1 MKLIFTLLLSILSG
15 CDPIYTFKSKYFSID
30 ATTAIEQCIRIEGIN
45 SVFPGLR
52 NIYIK
57 SETAINDSNLLIV
70 LFNKN
75 SDLLSFKEFVNNSNN
90 KSIAFLKSKIQ
101 NKDVNGFLLANKTVL
116 PNTVAVD
123 NISIFKEGLWVVFI
137 DDSISGL
144 LEVAIELKRIGINEF
159 PVISVEQI
167 K

>member
-1 MKLIFTLLLSILSG
+1 MIPICLL
-15 CDPIYTFKSKYFSID
+15 
-30 ATTAIEQCIRIEGIN
+30 
-45 SVFPGLR
+45 
-52 NIYIK
+52 
-57 SETAINDSNLLIV
+57 

-75 SDLLSFKEFVNNSNN
+75 SDLLSFKEFVNNSSN

-123 NISIFKEGLWVVFI
+123 NISIFKQGLWVVFI
-137 DDSISGL
+137 ENSISGL

-159 PVISVEQI
+159 PVINVEQI

>member
-1 MKLIFTLLLSILSG
+1 M
-15 CDPIYTFKSKYFSID
+15 
-30 ATTAIEQCIRIEGIN
+30 
-45 SVFPGLR
+45 
-52 NIYIK
+52 
-57 SETAINDSNLLIV
+57 
-70 LFNKN
+70 
-75 SDLLSFKEFVNNSNN
+75 
-90 KSIAFLKSKIQ
+90 
-101 NKDVNGFLLANKTVL
+101 NGFLLANKTVL
-116 PNTVAVD
+116 PNIVSVN

>member
-1 MKLIFTLLLSILSG
+1 MSWLIDLMMCLLL
-15 CDPIYTFKSKYFSID
+15 C
-30 ATTAIEQCIRIEGIN
+30 C

-52 NIYIK
+52 KIYIK

-75 SDLLSFKEFVNNSNN
+75 SDLLSFKEFVNNSSN
-90 KSIAFLKSKIQ
+90 KSIPFLKSKIQ
-101 NKDVNGFLLANKTVL
+101 NKEVNGFLLATKTVL
-116 PNTVAVD
+116 PNVVSVN
-123 NISIFKEGLWVVFI
+123 NISIFKEGLWMVFI
-137 DDSISGL
+137 EDTISGL
-144 LEVAIELKRIGINEF
+144 LEVSIELKRIGIKEF